1 MTWQHFGG
9 SATGD
14 KTATSDKPCGWMFS
28 TDFNYNADI
37 SKLLSIQ
44 TVGGAADGIIVWQAG
59 AEEAANQALWLN
71 LCHQLKDALD
81 CSLSHSLSLSLSL
94 GLLKVSRSVFKKNKM
109 QTQLGNLNSPPH
121 GMHTYAGDC
130 I

>member
-1 MTWQHFGG
+1 M
-9 SATGD
+9 
-14 KTATSDKPCGWMFS
+14 
-28 TDFNYNADI
+28 
-37 SKLLSIQ
+37 
-44 TVGGAADGIIVWQAG
+44 WQAG
-59 AEEAANQALWLN
+59 AEGAANQALWLN

-81 CSLSHSLSLSLSL
+81 CSLSPSLSLSRW
-94 GLLKVSRSVFKKNKM
+94 LLKVSRSVFKKNKM